1 MNTLKQIVIAICIW
15 AFTLPLYAQSLEVT
29 QVFEAVPY
37 SVVSAQYKNE
47 FGKWEKPLLD
57 DTFPYALIRIGLE
70 GNVRE
75 VSAAK
80 QKLGLY
86 MGRMYMPL
94 DKVTD
99 KPNELLFLVPA
110 GAGHIE
116 IQCGDGCKNQVIIDL
131 HRLRSNTIYYGK
143 VHFVPEEEEK
153 NEDVD
158 TEKLKQELKK
168 ELLAELLKEQQ
179 STNNNAEQ
187 NTTQI
192 VSSSELENQSNIHN
206 DHEYVDLGLSVK
218 WATCNVGATK
228 PEEYGD
234 YFAWGEVKPKS
245 TYNWRTYKWCK
256 GNYQKLT
263 KYNYNLSSFG
273 KVDLKKQLD
282 VSDDAAYVSY
292 GGGWRIPTD
301 SEFNELREKC
311 IWNWTSKNGTNGYLV
326 TSKSNGNSIF
336 LPSPDQ
342 NNEMNLYGFYW
353 LRSFNT
359 FFPSQ
364 AYIFIS
370 SLTMVDIGLTDRCNK
385 CLIRPVCP

>member
-1 MNTLKQIVIAICIW
+1 MRCDKINRMNTLKQIVIAMCIW
-15 AFTLPLYAQSLEVT
+15 AFTLPLYAQSLEVI

-70 GNVRE
+70 GNARE

-143 VHFVPEEEEK
+143 VHFVPEEEKK

-179 STNNNAEQ
+179 STNNNTEQ

-245 TYNWRTYKWCK
+245 RYSISNYLIHKNPAVLSLSFDAARVNWGGNWRM
-256 GNYQKLT
+256 
-263 KYNYNLSSFG
+263 
-273 KVDLKKQLD
+273 
-282 VSDDAAYVSY
+282 
-292 GGGWRIPTD
+292 PTD
-301 SEFNELREKC
+301 AELKELNEQC
-311 IWNWTSKNGTNGYLV
+311 TWTWTTQNGVNGYKV
-326 TSKSNGNSIF
+326 TSKKNGKSIF
-336 LPSPDQ
+336 LPAAGYMYEEQRKEVGKSGCYWSSALSPSRS
-342 NNEMNLYGFYW
+342 NYACFLRFHSNALNWYGYFRYHGQ
-353 LRSFNT
+353 S
-359 FFPSQ
+359 
-364 AYIFIS
+364 
-370 SLTMVDIGLTDRCNK
+370 V
-385 CLIRPVCP
+385 RPVCP

>member
-1 MNTLKQIVIAICIW
+1 MCIW

-70 GNVRE
+70 GNARE

-143 VHFVPEEEEK
+143 VHFVPEEEATEFLEREK
-153 NEDVD
+153 IR
-158 TEKLKQELKK
+158 QEI
-168 ELLAELLKEQQ
+168 LAELANKEQIQ
-179 STNNNAEQ
+179 PTDNDPTSIGGAQEEISPTTLSKYQVYAQNAKIKTLIMGQMGYSVAPQLSYGAMIGQIYRGYGWYVSGRSNFQFGGKSVASCDADGLVDGEMPFYSGKMRSTHFAIQGGFMMNFLEKKVENKFNTLGFYVGGGYGKRELSAE
-187 NTTQI
+187 TTDGHWIQYAPT
-192 VSSSELENQSNIHN
+192 SHSGFSGN
-206 DHEYVDLGLSVK
+206 LGLYGSVYGV
-218 WATCNVGATK
+218 TLNVGLNTINFK
-228 PEEYGD
+228 YL
-234 YFAWGEVKPKS
+234 EVE
-245 TYNWRTYKWCK
+245 
-256 GNYQKLT
+256 
-263 KYNYNLSSFG
+263 FG
-273 KVDLKKQLD
+273 
-282 VSDDAAYVSY
+282 
-292 GGGWRIPTD
+292 I
-301 SEFNELREKC
+301 
-311 IWNWTSKNGTNGYLV
+311 
-326 TSKSNGNSIF
+326 
-336 LPSPDQ
+336 
-342 NNEMNLYGFYW
+342 GFM
-353 LRSFNT
+353 F
-359 FFPSQ
+359 
-364 AYIFIS
+364 
-370 SLTMVDIGLTDRCNK
+370 
-385 CLIRPVCP
+385 